1 MAMVSN
7 KFLAALA
14 VKLGFHRHL
23 RCGGSIIEIQVREFV
38 AEANE
43 AEKESNGAPDYWTL
57 TKNPPKVR
65 VSLPRA
71 GVASY
76 NS

>member
-23 RCGGSIIEIQVREFV
+23 RCGGAIVELSVREFV
-38 AEANE
+38 AEVNE
-43 AEKESNGAPDYWTL
+43 AERDSDGARDYWTL
-57 TKNPPKVR
+57 TKNPPKVS
-65 VSLPRA
+65 VI
-71 GVASY
+71 VAL
-76 NS
+76 

>member
-23 RCGGSIIEIQVREFV
+23 RVMGSIVELSVREFV
-38 AEANE
+38 AEVNE
-43 AEKESNGAPDYWTL
+43 AEREAKGARDYWTM
-57 TKNPPKVR
+57 TKNPPKV
-65 VSLPRA
+65 SQEAIPQYLD
-71 GVASY
+71 
-76 NS
+76 

>member
-23 RCGGSIIEIQVREFV
+23 RVMGSIVELSVREFV
-38 AEANE
+38 AELTE
-43 AEKESNGAPDYWTL
+43 AQGEADGARDYWTL
-57 TKNPPKVR
+57 TKNPPKV
-65 VSLPRA
+65 S
-71 GVASY
+71 
-76 NS
+76 